1 MMLGRLGAMSLLLL
15 PCVAAS
21 FSEQLHHSRAPSRFS
36 RRLVAP
42 QSLIFSRKLPQE
54 VADLVDPSMSES
66 EVMPL
71 WRELCACY
79 ASEAEAVKAA
89 KKSPLVILPFFN
101 TADNIRFCYQV
112 LDELGFSGAER
123 SEILKKYPGVLANKP
138 GELARSS
145 MDEVRFAVNMASTF
159 DSVPE
164 EIRFAIPSVTAITIV
179 GLIAKRLNDCAGGI
193 CG

>member
-1 MMLGRLGAMSLLLL
+1 MLGRLGALSLLLW
-15 PCVAAS
+15 PCLAAS
-21 FSEQLHHSRAPSRFS
+21 FSEQLYHSRTPSRFS
-36 RRLVAP
+36 RRVVAHGLH
-42 QSLIFSRKLPQE
+42 SLLGRKLPPE
-54 VADLVDPSMSES
+54 VAELVDPSIAES

-79 ASEAEAVKAA
+79 ASEAEAVRAA
-89 KKSPLVILPFFN
+89 VKSPLVILPFFN
-101 TADNIRFCYQV
+101 TADNIKFCWQV

-123 SEILKKYPGVLANKP
+123 REIVKKYPGVLANKP

-145 MDEVRFAVNMASTF
+145 MDEIRFAVTLASAV

-164 EIRFAIPSVTAITIV
+164 EIRFAIPSVTAVAIV
-179 GLIAKRLNDCAGGI
+179 LGIAKRLSDCAGGT